1 MNPPFF
7 QHLLRSDEQMKQ
19 LRQLKRKWVTAA
31 LGIRDG
37 DDTHVSMTAAKGFL
51 LKRTCGQSISI
62 FLGK

>member
-37 DDTHVSMTAAKGFL
+37 DDTHVSMTAAK
-51 LKRTCGQSISI
+51 
-62 FLGK
+62 